1 MLDTSTKM
9 SLMDITKI
17 FSLLRPKE
25 DEDEDGCQQLN
36 KAIAEDDDQLLADLL
51 SQERYRR
58 CINSRSGWG
67 IPSTPLKTAA
77 AHGHLRCL
85 ERLLA
90 HGAEVDSLDVKAQT
104 PLFTAV
110 SGKHLGCVSAL
121 LKAGADPNG
130 SQYNNCSPLLTAARE
145 GDVDILKELLYYG
158 AETDV
163 QAKVPDWASNATTCR
178 GPLYI
183 AAVYGHLDCFKLLL
197 LHGADPDYNCKDKKI
212 LARIKRSNTVLDTCL
227 KYGCQSEY
235 IQLLID
241 FGANIYIP
249 VVITEKTREQDQV
262 IKLLL
267 RERGELSYTRYATLC
282 ALMLLSNILHIFF
295 TVFLF
300 AVCPKTLMSQIRLAI
315 RKYLS
320 AARKLDLID
329 ELDIP
334 QMLKN
339 YLKHTT

>member
-1 MLDTSTKM
+1 MMLDTFSKM

-25 DEDEDGCQQLN
+25 DEEDNSQQLN
-36 KAIAEDDDQLLADLL
+36 KAVAEDDDKLLADLL
-51 SQERYRR
+51 SQEQYRK

-77 AHGHLRCL
+77 AHGHLLCL
-85 ERLLA
+85 EFLLA
-90 HGAEVDSLDVKAQT
+90 CGAEVDTLDVKAQT

-130 SQYNNCSPLLTAARE
+130 SQYNNCSPVLTAARE

-163 QAKVPDWASNATTCR
+163 QAKIPVWASNATTCR

-183 AAVYGHLDCFKLLL
+183 AAIYGHLECFKLLL
-197 LHGADPDYNCKDKKI
+197 LYGADPDYNCKDKKI
-212 LARIKRSNTVLDTCL
+212 LARIKQSNTVLDTCI
-227 KYGCQSEY
+227 KYRCQAEY
-235 IQLLID
+235 IKLLID
-241 FGANIYIP
+241 FGADVYIP
-249 VVITEKTREQDQV
+249 MVITDKMREQDEGIMLV
-262 IKLLL
+262 H
-267 RERGELSYTRYATLC
+267 RER
-282 ALMLLSNILHIFF
+282 
-295 TVFLF
+295 VF
-300 AVCPKTLMSQIRLAI
+300 PKTLMSQVRLAI

-320 AARKLDLID
+320 TAQKLDMID
-329 ELDIP
+329 LLDLP

-339 YLKHTT
+339 YLKYTT

>member
-1 MLDTSTKM
+1 MMLDTFSKM

-25 DEDEDGCQQLN
+25 DEEDNCQQLN
-36 KAIAEDDDQLLADLL
+36 KAVAEDDDKHLADLL
-51 SQERYRR
+51 SQEQYRK

-85 ERLLA
+85 ELILSY
-90 HGAEVDSLDVKAQT
+90 GAEVDTLDVKAQT

-130 SQYNNCSPLLTAARE
+130 SQYNNCSPVLTAARE

-163 QAKVPDWASNATTCR
+163 QAKIPVWASNATTCR
-178 GPLYI
+178 GPLFI
-183 AAVYGHLDCFKLLL
+183 AAIYGHLECFKLLL
-197 LHGADPDYNCKDKKI
+197 LYGADPDYNCKDKKI
-212 LARIKRSNTVLDTCL
+212 LARIKQSNTVLDTCL
-227 KYGCQSEY
+227 KYRCQSEY
-235 IQLLID
+235 IKLLID
-241 FGANIYIP
+241 FGADVYIP
-249 VVITEKTREQDQV
+249 MVITDKMREQDEGIMLV
-262 IKLLL
+262 L
-267 RERGELSYTRYATLC
+267 RER
-282 ALMLLSNILHIFF
+282 
-295 TVFLF
+295 VF
-300 AVCPKTLMSQIRLAI
+300 PKTLMSQVRLAI
-315 RKYLS
+315 WKYLS
-320 AARKLDLID
+320 TAQKLDMID
-329 ELDIP
+329 LLDLP

-339 YLKHTT
+339 YLKYTT